1 MSPPKKELNRPRKKE
16 ALASEQALVNRPD
29 INTGVLS
36 AGLLLISIGIVM
48 NYSTT
53 AALALE
59 HHLPPLF
66 ISHLGA
72 LLLGGCAAYA
82 TYSIPTSFWRRIALP
97 LYVFSVLLL
106 VGVEI
111 AGVKVNGAQ
120 RWLAI
125 PGLIRFQPVEIC
137 KFTTVLMVASLIAH
151 RDGHEEVSLRRTIAA
166 GALALPPIGLL
177 VMQPDLGNAVL
188 LAGLVSLLLVVAGTR
203 LTRLWAPALVG
214 IAAIALYVSQNT
226 YALRRITG
234 FIDPWATYRAEGF
247 QLVQSFVAFGRGGL
261 FGVGLGNGQQ
271 KLSYLPEAHTD
282 FILALVAEEMG
293 LVGILLVLAAFAM
306 LMLAG
311 TRIAQNCKD
320 RFALLLA
327 FGMTTLLTIPA
338 VINAAVVMGMLP
350 TKGLTLPFLS
360 YGRTSLIMNC
370 AALGLLLG
378 LARPE
383 KPRSATTGVTAWR

>member
-1 MSPPKKELNRPRKKE
+1 MSQAQRVGQRPRKKE
-16 ALASEQALVNRPD
+16 ALASEQALVARPEM
-29 INTGVLS
+29 NSGVLS

-59 HHLPPLF
+59 QHFPPLF
-66 ISHLGA
+66 LSHLGA
-72 LLLGGCAAYA
+72 LILGGCAAFA
-82 TYSIPTSFWRRIALP
+82 TYSVPASFWRQIALP
-97 LYVFSVLLL
+97 LWLFSMLLL
-106 VGVEI
+106 VGVEV

-125 PGLIRFQPVEIC
+125 PGLFRFQPVEIC
-137 KFTTVLMVASLIAH
+137 KFTTVIMVASLIAY
-151 RDGHEEVSLRRTIAA
+151 RDGHEEVSLRRTIFA

-188 LAGLVSLLLVVAGTR
+188 LAGLVSLLLIVAGTR
-203 LTRLWAPALVG
+203 LNRLWVPGFIGV
-214 IAAIALYVSQNT
+214 AAIALYVSQNS

-293 LVGILLVLAAFAM
+293 LLGILLVLAAFAM

-327 FGMTTLLTIPA
+327 FGMTALLTIPA
-338 VINAAVVMGMLP
+338 VINAAVVMGLIP

-360 YGRTSLIMNC
+360 YGRTSLIVNC

-378 LARPE
+378 LARPG
-383 KPRSATTGVTAWR
+383 KPRSATTGVTAWP

>member
-1 MSPPKKELNRPRKKE
+1 MSRLKNQPSRAKKEPQVPK
-16 ALASEQALVNRPD
+16 QAFLEKTEL
-29 INTGVLS
+29 NTGVLG
-36 AGLLLISIGIVM
+36 AGLMLISVGIVM

-59 HHLPPLF
+59 HRFPPLF

-72 LLLGGCAAYA
+72 LLLGLCAAYVM
-82 TYSIPTSFWRRIALP
+82 YMMPLSFWRRVALP
-97 LYVFSVLLL
+97 LWLISVLLL

-111 AGVKVNGAQ
+111 AGITVNGAQ
-120 RWLAI
+120 RWLAL
-125 PGLIRFQPVEIC
+125 PGLFRFQPVEVC
-137 KFTTVLMVASLIAH
+137 KFTTVIMVAALIAH
-151 RDGHEEVSLRRTIAA
+151 RDGHEEVSLRRTLAA

-177 VMQPDLGNAVL
+177 LLQPDLGNAIL

-203 LTRLWAPALVG
+203 LGRLVGPAVVG
-214 IAAIALYVSQNT
+214 IAAIALYVSQNS

-234 FIDPWATYRAEGF
+234 FIDPWATYRSEGF
-247 QLVQSFVAFGRGGL
+247 QLIQSFVAFGRGGL

-271 KLSYLPEAHTD
+271 KLAYLPEAHTD

-293 LVGILLVLAAFAM
+293 LVGILMVLLAFAV

-311 TRIAQNCKD
+311 TRIAQNRKD

-327 FGMTTLLTIPA
+327 FGMTTLLTVPA
-338 VINAAVVMGMLP
+338 VINAAVVMGLLP

-378 LARPE
+378 LAKPE
-383 KPRSATTGVTAWR
+383 KPRSAATGVKAWP